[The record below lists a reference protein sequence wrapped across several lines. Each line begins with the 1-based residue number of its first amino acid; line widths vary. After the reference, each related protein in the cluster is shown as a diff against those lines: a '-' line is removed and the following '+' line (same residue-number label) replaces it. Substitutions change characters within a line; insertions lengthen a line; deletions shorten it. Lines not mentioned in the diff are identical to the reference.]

1 MQKVLS
7 ERERPPH
14 MYTFISGIGCSSRF
28 PLYMSTYGFHT
39 IHGRALAVATGV
51 KAANPKQEVWVITG
65 DGDCLS
71 IGGNHFM
78 HAMRRNQDLKVLLF
92 NNEIYG
98 LTKGQYSPTSKLGMI
113 NKSAPFGT
121 IDNPVSPIRLAL
133 AAGATF
139 VARTADNDINHMT
152 ETLRRAADHKG
163 SAFVEILQNCVIF
176 ADKVHEDYYGVKTRK
191 DSLIYLHDGEPL
203 LYGKTVEKGM
213 AIDGFKMEGV
223 EAASNKSRIAIHD
236 EKEETG
242 TLANMLA
249 SLTFPESPVPLG
261 VFRDVDAPG
270 LPRDAARPDRER
282 QESRRRARP
291 EQAHPR
297 FQDLD
302 GGQLRARSPRSC
314 RRGLKR
320 GGASLRRCPFFVP
333 FWQAAGHD
341 SGERDQAA
349 AARRNLPN
357 LDATGHATWWA
368 HPKR

>member
-1 MQKVLS
+1 MTTAVAPPNASPFKPQDFHSGNIVRWCPGCGDYTILAAVQKVLS
-7 ERERPPH
+7 ERARPPH

-28 PLYMSTYGFHT
+28 PLYMSTYGFHS
-39 IHGRALAVATGV
+39 IHGRALAVATGA
-51 KAANPKQEVWVITG
+51 KAANPDQEVWVITG

-121 IDNPVSPIRLAL
+121 IDNPVSPVRLAL

-152 ETLRRAADHKG
+152 ETLRRAAEHKG
-163 SAFVEILQNCVIF
+163 MAFVEILQNCVIF
-176 ADKVHEDYYGVKTRK
+176 NDKVFEEYYGVKTRK
-191 DSLIYLHDGEPL
+191 DTLMYLHQGEPM

-213 AIDGFKMEGV
+213 SVKGFALEGID
-223 EAASNKSRIAIHD
+223 AAGNTPKIAVHD

-261 VFRDVDAPG
+261 VFRDVD
-270 LPRDAARPDRER
+270 RPVYHEMMHA
-282 QESRRRARP
+282 QIENAKKAGGEP
-291 EQAHPR
+291 
-297 FQDLD
+297 DLNK
-302 GGQLRARSPRSC
+302 LI
-314 RRGLKR
+314 RGSK
-320 GGASLRRCPFFVP
+320 
-333 FWQAAGHD
+333 
-341 SGERDQAA
+341 
-349 AARRNLPN
+349 
-357 LDATGHATWWA
+357 TWTVS
-368 HPKR
+368 